1 MENNNKQKKNVMEL
15 IASTIVQGRMVVY
28 ILFAAMIVFC
38 VLGLSKVQVNNDITA
53 FLPSDIETRRGL
65 TLMDEVRWYQISLSI
80 KRMI

>member
-1 MENNNKQKKNVMEL
+1 MENKSKQKNNVMEL
-15 IASTIVQGRMVVY
+15 IASTIVQGRIVVY

-65 TLMDEVRWYQISLSI
+65 TIMEDEFETFASI
-80 KRMI
+80 RAMV

>member
-1 MENNNKQKKNVMEL
+1 MENKSKQKNSVMEL

-65 TLMDEVRWYQISLSI
+65 TIME
-80 KRMI
+80 KN

>member
-1 MENNNKQKKNVMEL
+1 MEL

-65 TLMDEVRWYQISLSI
+65 TIMEDEFRHLLPYVRWYQISLSI

>member
-1 MENNNKQKKNVMEL
+1 MENKSKQKNSVMEL

-65 TLMDEVRWYQISLSI
+65 TIMED
-80 KRMI
+80 